1 MAKLKIKG
9 VEIVETFAEAFP
21 MVGTRIVI
29 TAPTQKWALIAAQTT
44 TGFATSVI
52 ACGVEAGI
60 ERLVPADET
69 LDGRPGVAVLMFA
82 MDTDKL
88 QKQLR
93 NRVGQCVLTSPGS
106 ACFAG
111 LEGEKKLKLGS
122 SLRFFG
128 DGWQMSKVIGGRR
141 FWRIPVMDG
150 EFVCEQTTGL
160 TKKAV
165 GGGNLL
171 VLGRSHRAVLAACE
185 RAVKAIGEV
194 PDVITPVPRR
204 HRPLRLEGW
213 LEIQGS
219 DRLDQRCLLP
229 DAQGCGEHRIA
240 PQCRGGDGDRHRR
253 PKRAGHCRGDA
264 RRCPCR
270 RQGRRE
276 GRHHPYHRRQ
286 LRRQSRASSF
296 PPQGDH
302 RVSALTLELRTGP
315 NQRLDLSPLTP
326 AALAGLKPKD
336 IQALAIGTTREAV
349 TVGDAF
355 KLKGTDVAKLRF
367 IGTDARCDRIGQ
379 GLTEGEI
386 VVDGDAGAYLG
397 SKMRGGRIAVSGSA
411 GALAGASM
419 RGGTIDIA
427 RNAGERAGGVAV
439 GEAHGMR
446 GGRLSIGGM
455 AGALLGERMRRGLI
469 IGRGGAGDY
478 AAARMIAG
486 TILLKGRVGRWAG
499 YGLRRGSLILDK
511 EPKELLATF
520 GDCGT
525 LDFNWLRI
533 LDRQL
538 KATDGRFKVGY
549 RARRLIGDMAV
560 LGKGEMLIL
569 A

>member
-1 MAKLKIKG
+1 M
-9 VEIVETFAEAFP
+9 
-21 MVGTRIVI
+21 
-29 TAPTQKWALIAAQTT
+29 
-44 TGFATSVI
+44 
-52 ACGVEAGI
+52 
-60 ERLVPADET
+60 
-69 LDGRPGVAVLMFA
+69 
-82 MDTDKL
+82 
-88 QKQLR
+88 
-93 NRVGQCVLTSPGS
+93 
-106 ACFAG
+106 
-111 LEGEKKLKLGS
+111 
-122 SLRFFG
+122 
-128 DGWQMSKVIGGRR
+128 
-141 FWRIPVMDG
+141 
-150 EFVCEQTTGL
+150 
-160 TKKAV
+160 
-165 GGGNLL
+165 
-171 VLGRSHRAVLAACE
+171 
-185 RAVKAIGEV
+185 
-194 PDVITPVPRR
+194 
-204 HRPLRLEGW
+204 
-213 LEIQGS
+213 
-219 DRLDQRCLLP
+219 
-229 DAQGCGEHRIA
+229 
-240 PQCRGGDGDRHRR
+240 
-253 PKRAGHCRGDA
+253 
-264 RRCPCR
+264 
-270 RQGRRE
+270 
-276 GRHHPYHRRQ
+276 
-286 LRRQSRASSF
+286 
-296 PPQGDH
+296 
-302 RVSALTLELRTGP
+302 SALTLELRTKP
-315 NQRLDLSPLTP
+315 DQRLDLSPLNP

-336 IQALAIGTTREAV
+336 IQALGIGTTREAV
-349 TVGDAF
+349 TVGDVF

-367 IGTDARCDRIGQ
+367 VGTDARCDRIGQ

-397 SKMRGGRIAVSGSA
+397 SKMRGGKIAVSGST

-419 RGGTIDIA
+419 RGGMIDIT

-538 KATDGRFKVGY
+538 KASDGRFKVGY